1 MKHLLTVLVAFVC
14 VTHDAH
20 GQSEANAL
28 PTDPF
33 YVAAHTASELPVITP
48 NDNRDRAGTLNDGVL
63 RVALEIR
70 RGVLYPETE
79 DEPGLRV
86 EAISETGQ
94 IPTIPAPM
102 LRVSEGTTL
111 EVKITNLLSDSTVTV
126 FGLRTRPMAPPDSL
140 VLRPGERTTVSFL
153 AGEPGTYWYRAQ
165 IGAPNTGF
173 EDPERGLTSG
183 AFIIDPAGPVAD
195 DRVIVMNIW
204 SQPDSTMQF
213 GGYNTLLVNGKSW
226 PFTERIKSTVG
237 ITERWHVVNATGRN
251 HPMHLHGF
259 FYHVLGYGTTDTF
272 DTYATEDHR
281 EVVTEPM
288 RGYQAMLMEWT
299 PSREGNWL
307 FHCHISFHVG
317 SGNRLPGSS
326 ENHAIHMSGLVL
338 GINVAP
344 GETDLIDRGEPR
356 HITLNVD
363 EYEGP
368 SRVRFAFN
376 HDEVFAPGPEFHSA
390 PGPALILQQYQPTFV
405 TVVNRMRSPTGVHW
419 HGLELDSWADGVP
432 NWSSSAG
439 KTSPVIQPGESFTYK
454 LSLMRPGS
462 FIYHSHLDD
471 VSQLGKGLYG
481 ALIVM
486 PPGEELS
493 PVEDHI
499 YVWGWRE
506 DDPVRLE
513 DVELNGI
520 SITESQPEIHTIAG
534 SKHRLRLIHIAA
546 AGNIT
551 MQMFR
556 DGVPF
561 PIRSIAK
568 DGADLPV
575 NQQKMLETLPR
586 LFIGETVD
594 LQFNPDAPGTYTL
607 KIGYGDDSMAS
618 QTWIVN

>member
-1 MKHLLTVLVAFVC
+1 MKHLLTALITLVC

-20 GQSEANAL
+20 GQIERNEL
-28 PTDPF
+28 PSSRF
-33 YVAAHTASELPVITP
+33 YVAAHTAPDLPVITP
-48 NDNRDRAGTLNDGVL
+48 NDNRTGGGTLVEGVL
-63 RVALEIR
+63 HVSLEIR
-70 RGVLYPETE
+70 LGILYPETE

-86 EAISETGQ
+86 EAIAETGQ

-102 LRVSEGTTL
+102 LRVPEGTVL
-111 EVKITNLLSDSTVTV
+111 EVNVANLLADSTITV
-126 FGLRTRPMAPPDSL
+126 YGLGTRPVLAPDSL
-140 VLRPGERTTVSFL
+140 VLGPGEKKTVSFL
-153 AGEPGTYWYRAQ
+153 AGQPGTYWYQAK
-165 IGAPNTGF
+165 IGAASRPN
-173 EDPERGLTSG
+173 ERDLTSG
-183 AFIIDPAGPVAD
+183 AFIIDPVGGVPED
-195 DRVIVMNIW
+195 KVIVMNIW
-204 SQPDSTMQF
+204 SQRDSTLQA
-213 GGYNTLLVNGKSW
+213 GGYETLLVNGKTW
-226 PFTERIKSTVG
+226 PFTERVESTVG
-237 ITERWHVVNATGRN
+237 VTERWHVVNATLRN

-259 FYHVLGYGTTDTF
+259 FYDVLGVGKRNTF
-272 DTYATEDHR
+272 STYAHEDR
-281 EVVTEPM
+281 RKVVTETM
-288 RGYQAMLMEWT
+288 RRGHTTMLMEWT

-307 FHCHISFHVG
+307 FHCHISFHVA
-317 SGNRLPGSS
+317 SNIRLPGSS
-326 ENHAIHMSGLVL
+326 ENHAAHMSGLVL
-338 GINVAP
+338 GISVAP

-376 HDEVFAPGPEFHSA
+376 RDEVFDPGPEFHSA

-454 LSLMRPGS
+454 LSLMCPGS
-462 FIYHSHLDD
+462 FMYHSHLND

-486 PPGEELS
+486 PPGEEFS
-493 PVEDHI
+493 PIEDHI
-499 YVWGWRE
+499 YTWGWRADDLEHDE
-506 DDPVRLE
+506 DA
-513 DVELNGI
+513 ELNGI
-520 SITESQPEIHTIAG
+520 PMTESQPEIHTIAG

-551 MQMFR
+551 MQMFN

-561 PIRSIAK
+561 PLRSIAK
-568 DGADLPV
+568 DGADLPL
-575 NQQKMLETLPR
+575 NQQIMLESLPR

-594 LQFNPDAPGTYTL
+594 LLFNPGTPGTYTL

-618 QTWIVN
+618 QTWIVK